1 VSVAVWLTVDIILDI
16 HAELLANF
24 GGVDGL
30 RDHGLLESALER
42 PKNKVVY
49 DEADRATLAAAHAFG
64 LARTHPFIDGNKRIA
79 FAALVVFLGLN
90 GVDFVAPEPDAT
102 AMMMAL
108 AAGEVGE
115 DLLTRWIR
123 DRLPT
128 DSHS

>member
-1 VSVAVWLTVDIILDI
+1 MSVAVWLTVDIILDI

-49 DEADRATLAAAHAFG
+49 DEADRATLAAVHAFG